1 MKLACIALA
10 LASFALPALAQ
21 DAGGPVTFGC
31 TYPIGDHSLGVLA
44 SSSGSDSKDC
54 EATCV
59 AHDSEDDTGI
69 LNFSVHCEG
78 PAPGGASGLLMC
90 SRGGYQ
96 GGALENARVATD
108 FGLTRCQ

>member
-1 MKLACIALA
+1 MKLACITLA
-10 LASFALPALAQ
+10 LASLALPALAQ

-31 TYPIGDHSLGVLA
+31 TYPFGDHSLGVLA
-44 SSSGSDSKDC
+44 SNSGSDSKDC

-78 PAPGGASGLLMC
+78 PVPGGASGLLMC

-96 GGALENARVATD
+96 GGALENAQVATD
-108 FGLTRCQ
+108 FGLTGCQ